1 VFSHCSYN
9 SGRLQAA
16 DLRELTNT
24 DANRK
29 SLMAAV
35 AWTGALV
42 FVLSLAYFLYAYL
55 VRFGHPAPPGPHFVP
70 VIVDTALFTLFAA
83 HHSLFARIGLRQ
95 WVARVAPPRLE
106 RSIYTWTASLL
117 FLLVCGT
124 WQAVPGAAYV
134 LRGSAAWTGYAAQVA
149 GLVLTIRGSGAIDV
163 LDLAGVRS
171 VLDAAA
177 GRPPRHVPLETGGVY
192 SLVRHPIYFGWAL
205 FVFGAPAMTATRLV
219 FAVVSTA
226 YLALAIPW
234 EERGLVNAFGD
245 EYRVYQRRVRS
256 RMIPGIY

>member
-1 VFSHCSYN
+1 
-9 SGRLQAA
+9 
-16 DLRELTNT
+16 
-24 DANRK
+24 
-29 SLMAAV
+29 MAAV

-42 FVLSLAYFLYAYL
+42 FVISLAYFLYAYL
-55 VRFGHPAPPGPHFVP
+55 VRFGHWAPSGQLLVP
-70 VIVDTALFTLFAA
+70 VIVNTALFTLFAA
-83 HHSLFARIGLRQ
+83 HHSLFARIGLQR
-95 WVARVAPPRLE
+95 WIARVGPPQLE

-117 FLLVCGT
+117 FLLVCAG

-134 LRGSAAWTGYAAQVA
+134 LRGWAAWAGYATQVV
-149 GLVLTIRGSGAIDV
+149 GLVLVIRGSGAIDV
-163 LDLAGVRS
+163 LDLAGVRP

-192 SLVRHPIYFGWAL
+192 SLVRHPIYLGWAL

-234 EERGLVNAFGD
+234 EERGLAAAFGD
-245 EYRVYQRRVRS
+245 DYRAYQRRVRS
-256 RMIPGIY
+256 RMIPGVY